1 MNTVEST
8 VESHS
13 KTQEFAD
20 SLAISDEKNEAELQE
35 MKQLRR
41 EIRILSQ
48 YINNL
53 QFLTYPAQLDDMKK
67 DREKKQKRI
76 AEIRKIR
83 HKRSQKKYDNGK
95 GKEKNRARAKKYWQD
110 KKAKENV

>member
-8 VESHS
+8 VVSHT
-13 KTQEFAD
+13 KTQEFND
-20 SLAISDEKNEAELQE
+20 PLAISEEESKAELQE

-41 EIRILSQ
+41 EVRILSQ

-53 QFLTYPAQLDDMKK
+53 QFLTYASQLDDMKK
-67 DREKKQKRI
+67 DREKKQNRI
-76 AEIRKIR
+76 ADIRKLR
-83 HKRSQKKYDNGK
+83 HKRAQKKYDSGK

-110 KKAKENV
+110 KKAKENI